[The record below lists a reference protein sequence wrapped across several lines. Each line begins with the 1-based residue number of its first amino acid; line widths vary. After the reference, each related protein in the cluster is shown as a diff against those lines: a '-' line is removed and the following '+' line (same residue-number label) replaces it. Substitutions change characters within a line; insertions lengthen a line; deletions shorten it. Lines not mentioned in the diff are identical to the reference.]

1 MKNQAITKFLVLFTF
16 VAMVGANALA
26 NILPINGITTGAVSD
41 SYPNLFAPAGYTFAI
56 WGVIYLALAFAV
68 VRLLFQKDPQF
79 EFVSRWFILSNLANT
94 AWIFG
99 WHYRMIAITAVL
111 IIIVLFSILRIVFQ
125 LKPGENRLFGISQR
139 LPYEIYGGWL
149 LVATVANITT
159 LLVDVSFVGFG
170 ISEVVW
176 MLLILA
182 VAWLIVSATVVR
194 LRSFG
199 IGLVL
204 LWAYGGIYS
213 KHVSSNPGFDNAYP
227 SVIFTTVGLMILMS
241 LLLVILFFRNKE
253 KIIKS

>member
-1 MKNQAITKFLVLFTF
+1 MKNQVLLKVSVLFTF
-16 VAMVGANALA
+16 VAMVAANALA
-26 NILPINGITTGAVSD
+26 NILPINGITTGAISD

-99 WHYRMIAITAVL
+99 WHYRMIAVTAIL
-111 IIIVLFSILRIVFQ
+111 IIVVLYSILRIIFR
-125 LKPGENRLFGISQR
+125 LNPGENRLFGISQR

-159 LLVDVSFVGFG
+159 LLVDVGFG
-170 ISEVVW
+170 GFGVSEVFW

-199 IGLVL
+199 VGLVL
-204 LWAYGGIYS
+204 IWAYGGIVS
-213 KHVSSNPGFDNAYP
+213 KHISVNPGFDNAYP
-227 SVIFTTVGLMILMS
+227 AVVFTTAGLMVLMAV
-241 LLLVILFFRNKE
+241 LLIVLFFRNKA
-253 KIIKS
+253 KFSNS

>member
-26 NILPINGITTGAVSD
+26 NILPINGITTGAISD

-79 EFVSRWFILSNLANT
+79 EFVSRWFIISNLANT

-99 WHYRMIAITAVL
+99 WHYRMIAITALL
-111 IIIVLFSILRIVFQ
+111 IIVVLYSVMRIIFQ
-125 LKPGENRLFGISQR
+125 LKSGENRLFGVSQR

-159 LLVDVSFVGFG
+159 LLVDVSFGGFG
-170 ISEVVW
+170 ISEVIY

-194 LRSFG
+194 LRSFA

-213 KHVSSNPGFDNAYP
+213 KHISSNPGFDNAYP
-227 SVIFTTVGLMILMS
+227 AIIFTTVGLMVLMS
-241 LLLVILFFRNKE
+241 ILLVVLFLRNRE
-253 KIIKS
+253 KTT

>member
-1 MKNQAITKFLVLFTF
+1 MKNQAMTKFLVLFTF

-79 EFVSRWFILSNLANT
+79 EFVSRWFIISNLANT
-94 AWIFG
+94 AWIFA
-99 WHYRMIAITAVL
+99 WHYRLIAITTLL
-111 IIIVLFSILRIVFQ
+111 IIVVLYSVLKIVFR
-125 LKPGENRLFGISQR
+125 LYAGENRLFGISQR

-159 LLVDVSFVGFG
+159 LLVDSGFSGFG
-170 ISEVVW
+170 ISEVIW

-194 LRSFG
+194 LRSIA
-199 IGLVL
+199 IGGVL

-213 KHVSSNPGFDNAYP
+213 KHISSNPGFENAYP
-227 SVIFTTVGLMILMS
+227 SVVFTVVGLMILMM
-241 LLLVILFFRNKE
+241 ILMFILIGKEKRNKMF
-253 KIIKS
+253 K

>member
-79 EFVSRWFILSNLANT
+79 EFVSRWFIISNLANT

-99 WHYRMIAITAVL
+99 WHYRMIAITALL
-111 IIIVLFSILRIVFQ
+111 IIVVLYSVLRIVFQ
-125 LKPGENRLFGISQR
+125 LKPGEHRLFGISQR

-159 LLVDVSFVGFG
+159 LLVDIRFSGFG
-170 ISEVVW
+170 ISEVIY

-182 VAWLIVSATVVR
+182 VAWLIASATVIR

-199 IGLVL
+199 IGIVL

-213 KHVSSNPGFDNAYP
+213 KHISSNPGFENAYP
-227 SVIFTTVGLMILMS
+227 AVIFTTVGLMVLMS
-241 LLLVILFFRNKE
+241 ILLVVLFLRSRE
-253 KIIKS
+253 KSI

>member
-26 NILPINGITTGAVSD
+26 NILPINGITTGAISD

-79 EFVSRWFILSNLANT
+79 EFLSRWFIISNLANT

-99 WHYRMIAITAVL
+99 WHYRMIAITALL
-111 IIIVLFSILRIVFQ
+111 IIVVLYSVMRIIFQ
-125 LKPGENRLFGISQR
+125 LKSGENRLFGVSQR

-159 LLVDVSFVGFG
+159 LLVDVSFGGFG
-170 ISEVVW
+170 ISEVIY

-194 LRSFG
+194 LRSFA

-213 KHVSSNPGFDNAYP
+213 KHISSNPGFDNAYP
-227 SVIFTTVGLMILMS
+227 AIIFTTVGLMVLMS
-241 LLLVILFFRNKE
+241 ILLVVLFLRNRE
-253 KIIKS
+253 KTT

>member
-1 MKNQAITKFLVLFTF
+1 MKNQALTKFSVLFTF

-68 VRLLFQKDPQF
+68 GRLLFQKDPQF
-79 EFVSRWFILSNLANT
+79 EIVSRWFIISNLANT
-94 AWIFG
+94 AWIFA
-99 WHYRMIAITAVL
+99 WHYRMIALTTLL
-111 IIIVLFSILRIVFQ
+111 IIVVLFSVLKIVFQ
-125 LKPGENRLFGISQR
+125 LKAGENRLFGISQR

-159 LLVDVSFVGFG
+159 LLVDIEFSGFG
-170 ISEVVW
+170 ISEVTY

-182 VAWLIVSATVVR
+182 VAWLIVSVTVVR

-213 KHVSSNPGFDNAYP
+213 KHISSNPGFDNAYP
-227 SVIFTTVGLMILMS
+227 AIIFTTVGLMVLMS
-241 LLLVILFFRNKE
+241 ILLVVLFLRNRE
-253 KIIKS
+253 KTI

>member
-26 NILPINGITTGAVSD
+26 NIFPINGITTGAISD

-79 EFVSRWFILSNLANT
+79 EFVSRWFIISNLANT

-99 WHYRMIAITAVL
+99 WHYRMIAITAIL
-111 IIIVLFSILRIVFQ
+111 IIVVLYSVMRIVFQ
-125 LKPGENRLFGISQR
+125 LRSGENRLFGISQR

-159 LLVDVSFVGFG
+159 LLVDIGFTGFG
-170 ISEVVW
+170 ISEVIW

-204 LWAYGGIYS
+204 IWACGGIVS
-213 KHVSSNPGFDNAYP
+213 KHVSVNPGF
-227 SVIFTTVGLMILMS
+227 
-241 LLLVILFFRNKE
+241 
-253 KIIKS
+253 

>member
-1 MKNQAITKFLVLFTF
+1 MKNQMLNRFLVLFTF
-16 VAMVGANALA
+16 VIMVGANALA

-68 VRLLFQKDPQF
+68 ARLIFQDDPQS

-99 WHYRMIAITAVL
+99 WHYRMIPLTTIL
-111 IIIVLFSILRIVFQ
+111 IIVVLFSILKIVFK
-125 LKPGENRLFGISQR
+125 LKTGENRLAGISQR
-139 LPYEIYGGWL
+139 LPFEIYGGWL

-159 LLVDVSFVGFG
+159 MLVDVGFTG
-170 ISEVVW
+170 TFISEVTW

-194 LRSFG
+194 VRSYG

-204 LWAYGGIYS
+204 IWAYGGIVS
-213 KHVSSNPGFDNAYP
+213 KHISVNPGFDNAYP
-227 SVIFTTVGLMILMS
+227 SVVFTASGLMVLMAC
-241 LLLVILFFRNKE
+241 LLVFLFVRRNKQAV
-253 KIIKS
+253 